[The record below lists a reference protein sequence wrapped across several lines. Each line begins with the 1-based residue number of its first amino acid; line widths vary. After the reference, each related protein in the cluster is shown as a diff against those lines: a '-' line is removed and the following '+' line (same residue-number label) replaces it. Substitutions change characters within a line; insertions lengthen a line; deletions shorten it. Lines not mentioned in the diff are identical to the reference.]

1 LAALSL
7 VTFFVQAKKVT
18 KGKNAGKRKNWTFR
32 KDLKPATFYFKRF
45 LFPPGASSCRLPLA
59 A

>member
-1 LAALSL
+1 
-7 VTFFVQAKKVT
+7 VQAKKVT